1 MALLPGDLGRER
13 LGGDEQ
19 HLLLLGEVRDREP
32 DVGEEGAGEQ
42 RHLLARDQL
51 VGERH
56 GVRGLA
62 AVVAR
67 EHLERPAAEH
77 AARGVDLLDREL
89 PALLVGQ
96 REARETRVAVDL
108 ADLDGLRRRGRERQ
122 RRCHEGG
129 GKQAATVEH
138 GSPPLVQR
146 RPSSPLISEA
156 LRPPARAWMRPPV
169 VIARISTISSGRG
182 ASATPTSI
190 ASKWLRT

>member
-19 HLLLLGEVRDREP
+19 HLLLLREVGHGEA

-42 RHLLARDQL
+42 RHALARDQL

-67 EHLERPAAEH
+67 EHLERPAADH

-89 PALLVGQ
+89 PALLVGE
-96 REARETRVAVDL
+96 REGRKARVAVDL
-108 ADLDGLRRRGRERQ
+108 ADPDRVGGLERQ
-122 RRCHEGG
+122 RDQAGG
-129 GKQAATVEH
+129 GGRAGEQ
-138 GSPPLVQR
+138 GSSADHRDALPLVDRSVRRPPLSAG
-146 RPSSPLISEA
+146 RPGP
-156 LRPPARAWMRPPV
+156 
-169 VIARISTISSGRG
+169 
-182 ASATPTSI
+182 
-190 ASKWLRT
+190 